1 MDGLLEDGVAEPGL
15 IHGAKAVQ
23 YFIWVPELHRLA
35 PEAWGAVC
43 AMASEC
49 TKLSPALLSAE
60 PQPRVTSS
68 VGSVH
73 AAAWKDRGRITI
85 LAANTLD
92 KPQAVRLRL
101 EGIGYTGK
109 AIVLFKKREVEVKN
123 GAIEETIGAFG
134 TRAYVVPVGK

>member
-1 MDGLLEDGVAEPGL
+1 MAKYAILIYEDPAFY
-15 IHGAKAVQ
+15 ANAS
-23 YFIWVPELHRLA
+23 

-43 AMASEC
+43 AMASEG
-49 TKLSPALLSAE
+49 TKLFPALLSAE

-73 AAAWKDRGRITI
+73 AAAWKNRGRITV

-101 EGIGYTGK
+101 EGIGIFGR
-109 AIVLFKKREVEVKN
+109 AINLQQFQRKLLPA
-123 GAIEETIGAFG
+123 GI
-134 TRAYVVPVGK
+134 VPYRLLD

>member
-1 MDGLLEDGVAEPGL
+1 MEWPVLNRPPVAGFE
-15 IHGAKAVQ
+15 
-23 YFIWVPELHRLA
+23 
-35 PEAWGAVC
+35 
-43 AMASEC
+43 
-49 TKLSPALLSAE
+49 
-60 PQPRVTSS
+60 VTRDS
-68 VGSVH
+68 
-73 AAAWKDRGRITI
+73 GRITI